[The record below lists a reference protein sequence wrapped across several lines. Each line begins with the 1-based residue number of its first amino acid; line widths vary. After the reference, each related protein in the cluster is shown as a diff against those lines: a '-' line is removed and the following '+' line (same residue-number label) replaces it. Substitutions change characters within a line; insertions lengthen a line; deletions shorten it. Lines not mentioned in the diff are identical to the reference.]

1 MRENEQRINRN
12 MMIGWIIIVAILVA
26 AYFGEYLKGVR
37 TLSYML
43 VFYLVTVG
51 PMLVCLI
58 LYFRDKNSYYLRYQI
73 LAGYSIMYTFV
84 LLTGSTT
91 LVFTYIFPMLS
102 LIVLYHQ
109 PTLVLMV
116 GLVSL
121 MANLLYDLKLYLN
134 GVITVE
140 TSKDVEI
147 QLALIFLCFGFLYS
161 ASRLYDDIH
170 RKNAEY
176 LWEIEEKNREIQR
189 VMLDTTTTIVNII
202 DAKDEYT
209 KGHSQRVSEYSAA
222 IARELGYSEE
232 EIANVRYVA
241 LMHDIGKI
249 GIPDAILKKP
259 DRLDAEEFAT
269 MKQHVTIGAGILHEN
284 HMINDLEIGARYHH
298 EKFDGSGYAEGLKG
312 ENIPEI
318 ARIIGLADTYD
329 AMTTN
334 RVYRKR
340 LTDQEVITELRENS
354 GTQFDPKLVE
364 LFLRLLEEGKLRQLR
379 PDAVDV
385 VKVS

>member
-73 LAGYSIMYTFV
+73 LAGYSVMYTFV

-109 PTLVLMV
+109 PKLVLMV

-147 QLALIFLCFGFLYS
+147 QLALIFLCFGFLY
-161 ASRLYDDIH
+161 ATSRLYDDIH

-176 LWEIEEKNREIQR
+176 LREIEEKNREIQR

-259 DRLDAEEFAT
+259 DRLDAEEFAM

-340 LTDQEVITELRENS
+340 LTDQEVIAELRENS

-364 LFLRLLEEGKLRQLR
+364 LFLRLLEEGKLKQLR
-379 PDAVDV
+379 PDAV

>member
-1 MRENEQRINRN
+1 MKPDIEEKINRN
-12 MMIGWIIIVAILVA
+12 MMIGWIIIVVILVV
-26 AYFGEYLKGVR
+26 AYLGEYLKGVR

-43 VFYLVTVG
+43 LFYLVTVG

-58 LYFRDKNSYYLRYQI
+58 LYFRDKKSYYLRYQI
-73 LAGYSIMYTFV
+73 LAGYSVMYTFV
-84 LLTGSTT
+84 LLTGNTSM
-91 LVFTYIFPMLS
+91 VFTYIFPLLS

-121 MANLLYDLKLYLN
+121 AANLLYDLKLYLN
-134 GVITVE
+134 GLITVE
-140 TSKDVEI
+140 SSKDVEI
-147 QLALIFLCFGFLYS
+147 QLALIFLCFGFLYV
-161 ASRLYDDIH
+161 ASRLYDDIQ

-176 LWEIEEKNREIQR
+176 LGEIEEKNREIQR

-232 EIANVRYVA
+232 EIGSVRYVA

-249 GIPDAILKKP
+249 GIPDAVLKKP

-269 MKQHVTIGAGILHEN
+269 MKQHVAIGAGILHGN
-284 HMINDLEIGARYHH
+284 HMINALEIGAKYHH
-298 EKFDGSGYAEGLKG
+298 EKYDGSGYAEGLKG

-318 ARIIGLADTYD
+318 ARIIGLADAYD
-329 AMTTN
+329 AMTTD

-340 LTDQEVITELRENS
+340 LTDREVITELQKNS

-364 LFLRLLEEGKLRQLR
+364 LFIRLLEEGTFGKLG
-379 PDAVDV
+379 PDAVTV
-385 VKVS
+385 Q

>member
-1 MRENEQRINRN
+1 MKPDIEEKINRN
-12 MMIGWIIIVAILVA
+12 MMIGWIIIVVILVA
-26 AYFGEYLKGVR
+26 AYLGEYLKGVR

-43 VFYLVTVG
+43 LFNLVTVG

-58 LYFRDKNSYYLRYQI
+58 LYFRDKKSYYLRYQI
-73 LAGYSIMYTFV
+73 LAGYSVMYTFV
-84 LLTGSTT
+84 LLTGHTSM
-91 LVFTYIFPMLS
+91 VFTYIFPLLS

-109 PTLVLMV
+109 PKLVLMV

-121 MANLLYDLKLYLN
+121 AANLLYDLKLYLN
-134 GVITVE
+134 GLITVE
-140 TSKDVEI
+140 SSKDVEI
-147 QLALIFLCFGFLYS
+147 QLALIFLCFGFLYV
-161 ASRLYDDIH
+161 ASRLYDDIQ

-176 LWEIEEKNREIQR
+176 LREIEEKNREIQR

-232 EIANVRYVA
+232 EIGSVRYVA
-241 LMHDIGKI
+241 LLHDIGKI
-249 GIPDAILKKP
+249 GIPDAVLKKP

-269 MKQHVTIGAGILHEN
+269 MKQHVAIGAGILHGN
-284 HMINDLEIGARYHH
+284 QMINALEIGAKYHH
-298 EKFDGSGYAEGLKG
+298 EKYDGSGYAEGLKG

-318 ARIIGLADTYD
+318 ARIIGLADAYD
-329 AMTTN
+329 AMTTD

-340 LTDQEVITELRENS
+340 LTDREVITELQKNS

-364 LFLRLLEEGKLRQLR
+364 LFIRLLEEGIFGKLG
-379 PDAVDV
+379 PDAVTV
-385 VKVS
+385 Q

>member
-1 MRENEQRINRN
+1 
-12 MMIGWIIIVAILVA
+12 
-26 AYFGEYLKGVR
+26 
-37 TLSYML
+37 
-43 VFYLVTVG
+43 
-51 PMLVCLI
+51 
-58 LYFRDKNSYYLRYQI
+58 
-73 LAGYSIMYTFV
+73 MYTFV
-84 LLTGSTT
+84 LLTGNTT
-91 LVFTYIFPMLS
+91 LVFTYIFPLLS

-109 PTLVLMV
+109 PKLVLMV

-147 QLALIFLCFGFLYS
+147 QLALIFLCFGFLYA

-176 LWEIEEKNREIQR
+176 LREIEEKNREIQR

-209 KGHSQRVSEYSAA
+209 KGHSQRVSEYSAT

-259 DRLDAEEFAT
+259 DRLDAEEFAV
-269 MKQHVTIGAGILHEN
+269 MEQHVTIGAGILHEN

-298 EKFDGSGYAEGLKG
+298 EKYDGSGYAEGLKG

-340 LTDQEVITELRENS
+340 LTDQEVVAELRKNS

-364 LFLRLLEEGKLRQLR
+364 LFLRLLEEGKFKQLR
-379 PDAVDV
+379 PDE